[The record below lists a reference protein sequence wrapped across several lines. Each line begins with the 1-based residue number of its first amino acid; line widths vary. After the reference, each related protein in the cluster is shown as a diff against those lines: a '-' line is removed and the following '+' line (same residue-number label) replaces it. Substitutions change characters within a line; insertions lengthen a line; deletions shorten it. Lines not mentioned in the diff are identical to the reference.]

1 MSSKDNLILE
11 SSLQSFFFD
20 QLSDLNKKSSSPLP
34 GETIYYSSLIMDRF
48 GEAVEYFEVS
58 EDGKV
63 RDKTLGVKLLE
74 ANSLGRT
81 TQKRVYRDIG
91 DTALFLCGYF
101 SESLNKKIID
111 TSYYQEVGQIAYNRL
126 NNIVPKAYEVPKFF
140 EMLSDTF
147 EKVAM
152 MMNVVSKQNNMDG
165 SGNDDIILFVSNAT
179 KIKAS

>member
-74 ANSLGRT
+74 AYSLGRT

-140 EMLSDTF
+140 GMLSDTF

-165 SGNDDIILFVSNAT
+165 SGNDDMILFVTNAT

>member
-1 MSSKDNLILE
+1 MSQKDNLILE

-20 QLSDLNKKSSSPLP
+20 QLNDLNKKSSSPLP

-48 GEAVEYFEVS
+48 GEAVEYFDVTE
-58 EDGKV
+58 EGRV
-63 RDKTLGVKLLE
+63 REKTLGVKLLE
-74 ANSLGRT
+74 TGSMSRT
-81 TQKRVYRDIG
+81 MQKRAYRDIG

-111 TSYYQEVGQIAYNRL
+111 TSYYQEIGQIAYSRL
-126 NNIVPKAYEVPKFF
+126 NSIIPQAYEVPKFF
-140 EMLSDTF
+140 GRLSETF
-147 EKVAM
+147 EKIAM

-165 SGNDDIILFVSNAT
+165 MNNDMILFVSNTT

>member
-1 MSSKDNLILE
+1 MSQKDSLILE

-20 QLSDLNKKSSSPLP
+20 QLNDLNKKSSSPLP

-48 GEAVEYFEVS
+48 GEAVEYFDVS
-58 EDGKV
+58 EEGRV
-63 RDKTLGVKLLE
+63 REKTLGVLLLE
-74 ANSLGRT
+74 TGSMTRAM
-81 TQKRVYRDIG
+81 QKRAYRDIG

-111 TSYYQEVGQIAYNRL
+111 TSYYQEVGQIAYSRL
-126 NNIVPKAYEVPKFF
+126 NNIIPQAYEVPKFF

-147 EKVAM
+147 EKIAM

-165 SGNDDIILFVSNAT
+165 VSNDMILFVSNAK